1 MSPIFVISI
10 LSGIE
15 PNVPVLTQCLQQIR
29 AHYKAAPLV
38 LISDGDRNIGYL
50 DLAAGFRAR
59 LVNGTAL
66 NVAMFGG
73 AHLYRTYAEGLKEA
87 GDLIIRMDP
96 AAYLWRPF
104 ADTPSGEYA
113 GYVNADG
120 STPSIHSGCS
130 SLSVNAARSTL
141 DDFKNLRYQNAD
153 WFAYGPKRLPS
164 CEAITADVMTRRGI
178 PLTPW
183 NEICPFPL
191 QSASIYAVT
200 HGYSKLLSS

>member
-1 MSPIFVISI
+1 VSPIFVISI

-15 PNVPVLTQCLQQIR
+15 PNVPVLTQCLRQIR
-29 AHYKAAPLV
+29 AHYKTAPLV
-38 LISDGDRNIGYL
+38 LISDGDRNIEYM

-104 ADTPSGEYA
+104 TDVPSGEYA
-113 GYVNADG
+113 GYVNVDD
-120 STPSIHSGCS
+120 STLSIHSGCS
-130 SLSVNAARSTL
+130 SLSVNAARTTL
-141 DDFKNLRYQNAD
+141 DDFKNVRYQSAAA
-153 WFAYGPKRLPS
+153 FMYGPKRLPS

-178 PLTPW
+178 LLTPW
-183 NEICPFPL
+183 KEICPFPL
-191 QSASIYAVT
+191 RSAAVFAVT
-200 HGYSKLLSS
+200 HGYSKPLSS